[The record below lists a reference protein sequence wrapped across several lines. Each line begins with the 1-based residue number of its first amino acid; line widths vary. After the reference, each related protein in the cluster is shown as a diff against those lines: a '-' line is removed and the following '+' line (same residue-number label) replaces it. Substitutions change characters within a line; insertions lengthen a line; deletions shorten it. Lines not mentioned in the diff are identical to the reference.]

1 MYYVA
6 LVKKT
11 GNCQH
16 TDCEVCTI
24 EDISLEKKNKLSEN
38 IKMLE
43 DLSQNNLENSI
54 NQLKT
59 IYQKFEKNKEE
70 LKLKIQ
76 NIFTS

>member
-1 MYYVA
+1 
-6 LVKKT
+6 
-11 GNCQH
+11 
-16 TDCEVCTI
+16 
-24 EDISLEKKNKLSEN
+24 
-38 IKMLE
+38 MLE